1 MFLGMCVYVC
11 VFLGMCVYIILCV
24 YLWAYVFMGLEEA
37 MTTPSS
43 FLTWR
48 IPWTEE
54 PGGLQHMG
62 SQSDTTEVT

>member
-1 MFLGMCVYVC
+1 MCVSLWACVYISFCVYVY
-11 VFLGMCVYIILCV
+11 GHN
-24 YLWAYVFMGLEEA
+24 VFMGLEEA

-43 FLTWR
+43 ILTWR

-62 SQSDTTEVT
+62 SQSDMTEVT